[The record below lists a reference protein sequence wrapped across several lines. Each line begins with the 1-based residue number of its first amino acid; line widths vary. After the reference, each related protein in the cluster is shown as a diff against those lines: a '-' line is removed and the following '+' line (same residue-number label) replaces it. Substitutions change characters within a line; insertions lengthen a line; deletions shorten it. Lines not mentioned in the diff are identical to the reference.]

1 MTRPIPSDNAVTYDA
16 SVTMTF
22 HFTLQAD
29 DDMQAELLAS
39 YEWQDNIYRGE
50 ISDIYVEMIEEED
63 DYIPEVGDLSDADMQ
78 DE

>member
-1 MTRPIPSDNAVTYDA
+1 
-16 SVTMTF
+16 MTF

-29 DDMQAELLAS
+29 DDMQAEQLAS